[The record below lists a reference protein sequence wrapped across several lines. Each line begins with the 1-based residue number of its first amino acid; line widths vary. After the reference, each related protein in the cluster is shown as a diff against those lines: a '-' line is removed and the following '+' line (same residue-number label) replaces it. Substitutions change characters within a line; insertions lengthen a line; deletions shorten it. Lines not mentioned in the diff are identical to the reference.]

1 VFWFSEDNEELIVVP
16 PGKADKYCVAFNPL
30 DGSSNIDY
38 HVSVYMRKPGS
49 SGTVKDLIRSG
60 MGCFCA
66 GYDAYCSAAEI
77 VFTFQGGNVHGFS
90 LESTIGELFTHVKRW
105 FSPKDRGEKIYFA
118 NEGNAVHCDQP
129 IRVAVEHFKFGD
141 KPHFARYLG
150 SIVTDIHRTI
160 LCGGSRQRVIFD
172 SCMEVSPW
180 YLQVLSNGRITSHKQ
195 MLDAHEIIHIYHSR
209 DTVEII

>member
-1 VFWFSEDNEELIVVP
+1 MQWVLSASWLPQLSNVLVSPSWTVWLEKRIPREMPRKNWMSWSTTWWFLPLSTRVYCVVFWFSEDNEELIVVP

-105 FSPKDRGEKIYFA
+105 FSPKTEAKRFT
-118 NEGNAVHCDQP
+118 
-129 IRVAVEHFKFGD
+129 
-141 KPHFARYLG
+141 L
-150 SIVTDIHRTI
+150 RTKETLFI
-160 LCGGSRQRVIFD
+160 ATSQSGL
-172 SCMEVSPW
+172 P
-180 YLQVLSNGRITSHKQ
+180 SNISSLVTSHIL
-195 MLDAHEIIHIYHSR
+195 LDTL
-209 DTVEII
+209 DL

>member
-1 VFWFSEDNEELIVVP
+1 MLLCWIWCLLFGCRNSFHFPRRQCPRILPWKYHWRIVHTREKMVF
-16 PGKADKYCVAFNPL
+16 
-30 DGSSNIDY
+30 
-38 HVSVYMRKPGS
+38 
-49 SGTVKDLIRSG
+49 
-60 MGCFCA
+60 
-66 GYDAYCSAAEI
+66 
-77 VFTFQGGNVHGFS
+77 
-90 LESTIGELFTHVKRW
+90 
-105 FSPKDRGEKIYFA
+105 PKDRGEKIYFA

-180 YLQVLSNGRITSHKQ
+180 YLQVLLNGRITSHKQ

-209 DTVEII
+209 DTIEII